1 MKDASKS
8 AMFHLYAA
16 GLEQAV
22 RDERWPVMQAALDSG
37 MGVYQSSSMGRLFDA
52 VSAIMG
58 VCAYN
63 RFEGEC
69 AIDLENLA
77 AEALRLS
84 IRPEPLAF
92 DITEKE
98 DMLVAD
104 ASPVIGQLVKM
115 PEADPRALALGFHR
129 AVMDMTLEMCGKMRD
144 HTSICDVALSGGT
157 FQNSVLLSGL
167 THGLKAAGFS
177 VYINENVPPNDGG
190 IALGQAYIG
199 LKHLQRKESS
209 CV

>member
-1 MKDASKS
+1 MK
-8 AMFHLYAA
+8 
-16 GLEQAV
+16 
-22 RDERWPVMQAALDSG
+22 AALESG
-37 MGVYQSSSMGRLFDA
+37 TGVYQSSSMGRLFDA

-58 VCAYN
+58 ICTYN

-77 AEALRLS
+77 AEALQLS
-84 IRPEPLAF
+84 IRPAPLAF
-92 DITEKE
+92 DVAKKE

-104 ASPVIGQLVKM
+104 ASPVIVRLVKM
-115 PEADPRALALGFHR
+115 QEADPRALALGFHR
-129 AVMDMTLEMCGKMRD
+129 AVMDMALEMCGKMRD
-144 HTSICDVALSGGT
+144 HTGICGVALSGGT

-167 THGLKAAGFS
+167 TQGLKAAGFS
-177 VYINENVPPNDGG
+177 VYINESVPPNDGG